1 MKNEGPN
8 LLGRMPFVPK
18 FLVSLLLLLT
28 VSATAMAQSR
38 KISIDIQ
45 NVTVKEFITEIEKHS
60 NYTFAYNN
68 SEIDLTA
75 RVSAKATNED
85 IISIVNRVLEPQNLT
100 ARIEGNRVLLSPGK
114 AAVPP
119 PPHDLKHLIKSRLA
133 AE

>member
-8 LLGRMPFVPK
+8 LFGRMPFVPK

-60 NYTFAYNN
+60 N
-68 SEIDLTA
+68 
-75 RVSAKATNED
+75 
-85 IISIVNRVLEPQNLT
+85 
-100 ARIEGNRVLLSPGK
+100 
-114 AAVPP
+114 
-119 PPHDLKHLIKSRLA
+119 
-133 AE
+133 

>member
-8 LLGRMPFVPK
+8 LFGRMPFVPK

-75 RVSAKATNED
+75 RVSVKATDED
-85 IISIVNRVLEPQNLT
+85 IISIVNRVLGPQNLT

-119 PPHDLKHLIKSRLA
+119 PLA
-133 AE
+133 I